1 MKKDMKKKLSWF
13 MSVLVVVSMMQT
25 PMVVLADS
33 LEEGKDETVKL
44 AAQEDPFK
52 KKVDMS
58 ESLVKAIYRNYNNG
72 TVQNIKNLTYGGL
85 EKLPEEIENETAIF
99 GWQESLIRTLEL
111 SNSDLYKELENG
123 EFEKTGFKGL
133 EGLNALVSLTI
144 NKAQGKDADKFDKVS
159 EKDIDLS
166 KLSMIQKINAEN
178 QGFKNLDLSKRTL
191 LSELNLKN
199 NELESIKLPNT
210 LNKLS
215 LDNNHLTS
223 IDLSKLDKL
232 SSEKGKTLG
241 AQKVNTEGI
250 KDGSTIKVL
259 LSNFVKDYDLAK
271 IEVVENDNVKF
282 DKDNGLVSLL
292 NNVENFEYKYSTGSK
307 VKGYENL
314 EVKVS
319 VGNKKE
325 EVKEET
331 PTTPVEKQEVR
342 VLNIPDQN
350 LRELICWGLD
360 RVGTYDKYAEL
371 PLAEDSQERYELFN
385 VYDIELK
392 DIEKVEQLNIGMNKI
407 KDLTGIEYFK
417 NLEVFIA
424 DKNKEVTKVDLS
436 KNTKLRDVNL
446 ERCSIT
452 EVQLPETVE
461 RLNIHTNKLK
471 TLDVSHLKNL
481 TWLNASIN
489 GLESIKL
496 GDTSKLD
503 MLVLGQNNLTEI
515 DLGNA
520 KELRDL
526 NLRQNKLEKVDL
538 SKAPKLGR
546 VGLKGN
552 KLTSV
557 DLSSNKVMED
567 WGFDMDE
574 IINPQIVTVKANE
587 NDGKFCVDLKDLG
600 IEDKVDEIK
609 VDSRVGKLNKE
620 EKRLEFN
627 SSINNFY
634 EIKTKAVHESM
645 EYMRVNLEFEGVE
658 EVREGQVMVN
668 VKFTEFG
675 KVVKEYKQWMHIG
688 QTVSF
693 DTLANVPKYDPMN
706 NVPTD
711 SGIYMMA
718 HDARHPM
725 TPITK
730 DTKEVEFKM
739 FELIRAQKKELV
751 ELLDWAKFET
761 TTDAYKTR
769 FTAFRRAEFEKM
781 IKDSQRIADVDYGND
796 TVREADACMRGYFNL
811 LQAYLQLDEPDEV
824 NKDLTVLEIPDEVL
838 RKAIWGQLER
848 VDDPY
853 KDEKIAEKS
862 IKRYDNY
869 NIYSRDI
876 LRLKSIGS
884 LDLSNT
890 EVKDLKGI
898 EYLYNL
904 AKLQLNN
911 TKTIEKIDLNELG
924 GLTHLYAENSALK
937 EINLEGTNTEHIK
950 LSNSPVEKINL
961 KGLGDL
967 LDIRAENTNLTEL
980 DASDSPDLKFLFLDG
995 SKIEKLDLSKN
1006 PSINGIGLTKNKLT
1020 YLDLSKQPVIGN
1032 NPHGVLPSGKINPQE
1047 VTVKAEKHNGKF
1059 KVAITDLIDAK
1070 LMDQIDSVKGGKISG
1085 DKNFLVFTDKDNAGY
1100 KIKTGSKNKGFELLE
1115 VSLKLDTE
1123 NSTGTPSKPGETG
1136 TETPSENNK
1145 KYETERVAGK
1155 NRIATSV
1162 ELSKKNY
1169 KSAESVVI
1177 ARSEG
1182 YEDPL
1187 AAASLAGAVNGPLL
1201 LVKSENMPKI
1211 VAEEIERL
1219 GAKNV
1224 YVIGGEASVKESALK
1239 DIKDTKELIRLS
1251 GKDRYETSAKIAKE
1265 VAKLNGGRKEAI
1277 IVSGENFPD
1286 ALAISPYAA
1295 SNGTPILLVQKNN
1308 IPESIKETLKELGT
1322 ESVYIIGGEA
1332 SVSSKLEKQLPKVA
1346 KRISGKN
1353 RFETS
1358 VEIAKFAFGESSE
1371 AFITTGTGFAD
1382 ALSAGPVAGMK
1393 KSPII
1398 LSSKEELS
1406 KEAKEY
1412 LDSSKTE
1419 TLTIVGGENSLS
1431 ETLVNKLKK

>member
-1 MKKDMKKKLSWF
+1 MKKDTKKKLSWF
-13 MSVLVVVSMMQT
+13 MSLLVVVSMMQT
-25 PMVVLADS
+25 PMIVLADS

-44 AAQEDPFK
+44 AAQENPYEK
-52 KKVDMS
+52 KLDMS
-58 ESLVKAIYRNYNNG
+58 ESLVKGIYRNYNNG
-72 TVQNIKNLTYGGL
+72 KNKNIKNISYSGL
-85 EKLPEEIENETAIF
+85 DKLPEEIENETAIF
-99 GWQESLIRTLEL
+99 GWQQPFIRALEL
-111 SNSDLYKELENG
+111 SNSDLYRELENG
-123 EFEKTGFKGL
+123 KFEKTGFKGI
-133 EGLNALVSLTI
+133 EELNSLVTLTI

-159 EKDIDLS
+159 EEDIDLS
-166 KLSMIQKINAEN
+166 KLSMIQQINAEN

-191 LSELNLKN
+191 LDELNLKD

-282 DKDNGLVSLL
+282 DKDNGIVSLL

-319 VGNKKE
+319 VSEKE

-331 PTTPVEKQEVR
+331 PTTPVEQQEVR

-350 LRELICWGLD
+350 LRELICMGLD
-360 RVGTYDKYAEL
+360 RVGPYDKYAEL
-371 PLAEDSQERYELFN
+371 PLAEGSQERYELFN

-424 DKNKEVTKVDLS
+424 DKNKEVSKVDLS
-436 KNTKLRDVNL
+436 QNTKLKDVKLQKCNIS
-446 ERCSIT
+446 EIK
-452 EVQLPETVE
+452 LPDSVE
-461 RLNIHTNKLK
+461 KLNIHTNKLK
-471 TLDVSHLKNL
+471 SLDLTNLKNL
-481 TWLNASIN
+481 IWLNASIN
-489 GLESIKL
+489 ELEDIKF

-503 MLVLGQNNLTEI
+503 SLVLAQNNLTEI

-552 KLTSV
+552 KLTSI

-567 WGFDMDE
+567 WGTEMDE
-574 IINPQIVTVKANE
+574 IISPQIVSVKAKE
-587 NDGKFCVDLKDLG
+587 IDGKFCVELKDLG
-600 IEDKVDEIK
+600 IEDKIDEIK
-609 VDSRVGKLNKE
+609 VDSRIGKLNKE

-634 EIKTKAVHESM
+634 EIKTKAIHDSM
-645 EYMRVNLEFEGVE
+645 GFMKVNLELEGVKE
-658 EVREGQVMVN
+658 NREGQVLVN

-675 KVVKEYKQWMHIG
+675 KVIKEYKQWMHIG

-711 SGIYMMA
+711 SGTYMMA

-751 ELLDWAKFET
+751 ELLDWANFET
-761 TTDAYKTR
+761 KTSDYTKR
-769 FTAFRRAEFEKM
+769 FTKFRRTEFEKM
-781 IKDSQRIADVDYGND
+781 IKETQRIADVDYGND
-796 TVREADACMRGYFNL
+796 SVKEADACMRGYFNL

-824 NKDLTVLEIPDEVL
+824 NKELKVLEIPDEVL
-838 RKAIWGQLER
+838 RKAIWQELKR

-853 KDEKIAEKS
+853 KDEEIDTKS

-876 LRLKSIGS
+876 QRLRAIGS

-890 EVKDLKGI
+890 EVKDLTGI

-911 TKTIEKIDLNELG
+911 AKSIEKIDLKELG
-924 GLTHLYAENSALK
+924 GLTHLYAENSSLK

-967 LDIRAENTNLTEL
+967 LDIRAENTNLKEL

-995 SKIEKLDLSKN
+995 SKIEKLDLAKN
-1006 PSINGIGLTKNKLT
+1006 PSINGIGLTQNKLT

-1047 VTVKAEKHNGKF
+1047 VTVKAEKHNNKY
-1059 KVAITDLIDAK
+1059 KVKISD
-1070 LMDQIDSVKGGKISG
+1070 LMDANLMDKIDSVKNGKVSG

-1100 KIKTGSKNKGFELLE
+1100 KVKTGSKNKGFELLE

-1123 NSTGTPSKPGETG
+1123 
-1136 TETPSENNK
+1136 ENKTYN
-1145 KYETERVAGK
+1145 TERIAGK

-1162 ELSKKNY
+1162 ELSKKHYN
-1169 KSAESVVI
+1169 KAESVVI

-1187 AAASLAGAVNGPLL
+1187 AAASLAGAVEGPLL
-1201 LVKSENMPKI
+1201 LVKNENMPKM

-1224 YVIGGEASVKESALK
+1224 YVVGGESSINDAALK
-1239 DIKDTKELIRLS
+1239 DMKDKKQIIRLS

-1265 VAKLNGGRKEAI
+1265 VSKLNGGKKEAI

-1295 SNGTPILLVQKNN
+1295 NNKTPILLVQKNN
-1308 IPESIKETLKELGT
+1308 IPQSIKDTLKELGT
-1322 ESVYIIGGEA
+1322 ESVYIVGGEA
-1332 SVSSKLEKQLPKVA
+1332 SISSKLEKHLPKVT
-1346 KRISGKN
+1346 KRIAGKN
-1353 RFETS
+1353 RYETS
-1358 VEIAKFAFGESSE
+1358 VEIAKFAFGESKA
-1371 AFITTGTGFAD
+1371 AFVTTGMDFAD

-1393 KSPII
+1393 NSPII
-1398 LSSKEELS
+1398 LSSKDELS
-1406 KEAKEY
+1406 DEAKQY
-1412 LDSSKTE
+1412 LDSSKVDS
-1419 TLTIVGGENSLS
+1419 LTIVGGENTLS
-1431 ETLVNKLKK
+1431 GHLVEKIK

>member
-1 MKKDMKKKLSWF
+1 MKKEMKQKLSWF

-44 AAQEDPFK
+44 ASQDDGFGDNFK
-52 KKVDMS
+52 KAEVHENFVK
-58 ESLVKAIYRNYNNG
+58 LVYRNEKYNSYMNLG
-72 TVQNIKNLTYGGL
+72 FTNQNR
-85 EKLPEEIENETAIF
+85 ELPEGVKNKTELYNA
-99 GWQESLIRTLEL
+99 QLVLIGVLDVL
-111 SNSDLYKELENG
+111 NSDFYDSSFNPIKSDDFSKLD
-123 EFEKTGFKGL
+123 
-133 EGLNALVSLTI
+133 GLNTLNI
-144 NKAQGKDADKFDKVS
+144 IKAQGKDAAKFGKVS
-159 EKDIDLS
+159 EENIDLS
-166 KLSMIQKINAEN
+166 KLATIQQINAED

-191 LSELNLKN
+191 LSELNLKDN
-199 NELESIKLPNT
+199 KLESIKLPNS
-210 LNKLS
+210 LKKLS

-232 SSEKGKTLG
+232 ISENGKTLG
-241 AQKVNTEGI
+241 AQKVNTEGK
-250 KDGSTIKVL
+250 KDGSTTKVL

-282 DKDNGLVSLL
+282 DKDNGIVSLL
-292 NNVENFEYKYSTGSK
+292 NNVENFEYKYSIGSK

-319 VGNKKE
+319 VGKEKE

-385 VYDIELK
+385 VYDFELK

-436 KNTKLRDVNL
+436 KNAKLRDVNL

-452 EVQLPETVE
+452 EVKLPETVE

-496 GDTSKLD
+496 GGTSKLD

-526 NLRQNKLEKVDL
+526 NLRQNKLEKIDL
-538 SKAPKLGR
+538 SKVPKLGR

-574 IINPQIVTVKANE
+574 IINPQIVTVKGKE
-587 NDGKFCVDLKDLG
+587 IDGKYCVDLKDLG

-609 VDSRVGKLNKE
+609 VDNRVGTLNKE

-634 EIKTKAVHESM
+634 EIKTKAIHESM
-645 EYMRVNLEFEGVE
+645 EYMRVNLELEGVE
-658 EVREGQVMVN
+658 EVREGQVLVN

-675 KVVKEYKQWMHIG
+675 KVIKEYKQWMHIG

-725 TPITK
+725 SPITK
-730 DTKEVEFKM
+730 DTKELEFNM
-739 FELIRAQKKELV
+739 FELVRAQKKELV
-751 ELLDWAKFET
+751 ELLDWANFET
-761 TTDAYKTR
+761 TTGDYKTR
-769 FTAFRRAEFEKM
+769 FTAFRRSEFEKM

-796 TVREADACMRGYFNL
+796 SVKEADACMRGYFNL

-838 RKAIWGQLER
+838 RKAIWGQLQR

-853 KDEKIAEKS
+853 KEDKLAEKS

-876 LRLKSIGS
+876 LRLKSVGS

-904 AKLQLNN
+904 AKLELNN

-924 GLTHLYAENSALK
+924 GLTHLYAENSSLK

-950 LSNSPVEKINL
+950 LSNSPVEKMNL

-1059 KVAITDLIDAK
+1059 KVAISDLIDAK
-1070 LMDQIDSVKGGKISG
+1070 LIDQIDSVKGGKISG

-1100 KIKTGSKNKGFELLE
+1100 EIKTGSKNKGFELLE

-1123 NSTGTPSKPGETG
+1123 NSTGTET
-1136 TETPSENNK
+1136 NK

-1224 YVIGGEASVKESALK
+1224 YVIGGEASVKESVVK

-1265 VAKLNGGRKEAI
+1265 VAKLNGGKKEAI